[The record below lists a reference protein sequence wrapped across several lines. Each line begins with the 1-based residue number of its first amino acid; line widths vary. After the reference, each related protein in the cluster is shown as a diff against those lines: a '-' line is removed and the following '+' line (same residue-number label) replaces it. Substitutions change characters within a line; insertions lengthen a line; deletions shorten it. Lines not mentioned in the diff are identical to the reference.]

1 MNPSRNPSFEVS
13 HLCLPPSRA
22 SVPRRSTVAEDG
34 PWPQEEAETP
44 DLGVRALP
52 KAPRRGWGAAAAK
65 PFFSPRPSCT
75 VRLSW
80 LSQNVLVEQK
90 SKHAGLFHRHH
101 PHMTEK
107 STPPHRKIMVTG
119 WWVTCQDVGVEPERR
134 YTVFRG
140 TVVFS
145 RTPTTF
151 QPTKVATSPCRL
163 SFEVVPF
170 RLFAVNRY
178 YVTMVDTTNTAA
190 VGSLCCLRSV

>member
-1 MNPSRNPSFEVS
+1 MASGRSRN
-13 HLCLPPSRA
+13 
-22 SVPRRSTVAEDG
+22 TG
-34 PWPQEEAETP
+34 PWSARSPEGSSARLGGSCSETLLLAPPIVHSAAE
-44 DLGVRALP
+44 
-52 KAPRRGWGAAAAK
+52 
-65 PFFSPRPSCT
+65 
-75 VRLSW
+75 
-80 LSQNVLVEQK
+80 LVEQK

-101 PHMTEK
+101 PHTTEK

-119 WWVTCQDVGVEPERR
+119 DLSGVEPERR

-140 TVVFS
+140 TVDFS